1 MLLLGF
7 REWGNRRLTHFVGVV
22 CDVLVESQV
31 FEIGRSL
38 SIAFEEQLGVTK
50 LVTVFR
56 KSLLCLG
63 GEHLNR
69 GYQILFRGLSCYNS
83 NGKIELQV
91 LSSNVT

>member
-7 REWGNRRLTHFVGVV
+7 REWGSRRLAYFVGVV

-38 SIAFEEQLGVTK
+38 SVAFEEQLGVTK
-50 LVTVFR
+50 LGTAFR
-56 KSLLCLG
+56 KSLFCFK